1 MPTNRFSLRKQR
13 TMKQIFSSVLF
24 LFFLAN
30 LPAQTPLYIQFD
42 PSCMYQLEYKY
53 TYSGQDLL
61 MYSINKG
68 ENELYFF
75 KIGSNPQISTQAMPK
90 GMVSC
95 QTAVLNS
102 TEVNSINAGGRLAY
116 IVHKVQNGYISMPV
130 DAVGQIFRVGTS
142 YVFRSPSYDFLLDTT
157 NIDYARNLSQPGVAS
172 PVYLTGM
179 RDYDCR
185 RQYAFRLEPLTSD
198 LPRMDVE
205 LIPGIGLVSNRTGH
219 NGSEMEQNV
228 YRLTKINGIGMEEY
242 ITALC
247 RNISTQTGNPGSF
260 ITGWTPDPDPAH
272 NEPYLFTEPDK
283 EEYYTQPTASGGQQ
297 AMANC
302 PEKPGIGYH
311 IVQPG
316 ESLNSIARTY
326 KLDTKSLID
335 WNRLKDPNKLE
346 VCQKIWLSPGKGNE
360 SVNYSPKD
368 RYYERSENTP
378 KSMSGASAYYSE
390 HIVQKGESITAI
402 SRKYGASEAEVRRA
416 NNMPATGDIVI
427 YPGQRVLVPKP
438 SSYDNPVGSG
448 DGRSNVMNYNP
459 GSASSA
465 SPASYT
471 PTPGTGAT
479 ARVQHLVGKNET
491 VAMLARK
498 YGYTTEY
505 FRHINRNVKTLPQGD
520 EQVIPQ
526 GLFLYSSD
534 CSCDRPDLKSFG
546 NRGDAPAPEMRSQ
559 GQGFYYDNNNRAGS
573 TPFAGAATVQFEY
586 VGEYIVKTGDTM
598 QSIANTYNLSVEKLA
613 AANKMLAGQ
622 EPQPRDI
629 LKIPK

>member
-30 LPAQTPLYIQFD
+30 LSAQTPLYIQFD

-75 KIGSNPQISTQAMPK
+75 KIGSNPQISSQAMPK
-90 GMVSC
+90 GLVSC

-102 TEVNSINAGGRLAY
+102 TEVNAINAGGRLAY

-157 NIDYARNLSQPGVAS
+157 NIDYARNLSQPGVTS

-228 YRLTKINGIGMEEY
+228 YRLMKINGIGMEEY
-242 ITALC
+242 ISALC
-247 RNISTQTGNPGSF
+247 RNNNTQPGNQGSF

-297 AMANC
+297 SMANC

-316 ESLNSIARTY
+316 ESLNSIARIY
-326 KLDTKSLID
+326 KLDTRSLID

-346 VCQKIWLSPGKGNE
+346 VCQKIWLSAQQNNNLPSTTKPLPPAATGSNP
-360 SVNYSPKD
+360 SY
-368 RYYERSENTP
+368 T
-378 KSMSGASAYYSE
+378 E
-390 HIVQKGESITAI
+390 HIVRKGESITAI
-402 SRKYGASEAEVRRA
+402 ARQYGASETEVRIM
-416 NNMPATGDIVI
+416 NSMPASGDVVI

-438 SSYDNPVGSG
+438 RATAYDNPVGSG
-448 DGRSNVMNYNP
+448 DGRSNEMPSAYTPATP
-459 GSASSA
+459 GASSR
-465 SPASYT
+465 S
-471 PTPGTGAT
+471 
-479 ARVQHLVGKNET
+479 QHLVGKNET
-491 VAMLARK
+491 VGMLAGK
-498 YGYTTEY
+498 YGYSTEY
-505 FRHINRNVKTLPQGD
+505 FRHINRSVKTLPQGD
-520 EQVIPQ
+520 NQVIPQ
-526 GLFLYSSD
+526 GLVLYSSD

-546 NRGDAPAPEMRSQ
+546 NRGEAPVPDMRSQ
-559 GQGFYYDNNNRAGS
+559 GQGFYYDNNNRVES
-573 TPFAGAATVQFEY
+573 TPFAGASTAQFEY
-586 VGEYIVKTGDTM
+586 VGEYIVKAGDTM
-598 QSIANTYNLSVEKLA
+598 QSIAKTYGLSVEKLA
-613 AANKMLAGQ
+613 AANNMRTGQ